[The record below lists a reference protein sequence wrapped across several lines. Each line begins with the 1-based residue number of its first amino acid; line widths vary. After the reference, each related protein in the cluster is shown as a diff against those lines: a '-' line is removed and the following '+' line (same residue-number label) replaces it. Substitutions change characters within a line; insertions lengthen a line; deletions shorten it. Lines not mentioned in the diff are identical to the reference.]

1 LALKIRLGT
10 TAKTRNGVS
19 KTTSEIDNENQIKKQ
34 FMSLQTFHR
43 TPGGH
48 IQKITAEKQFEP
60 QDLESFDPV
69 TQELYQYLP
78 AMIPSGTYNKSH

>member
-1 LALKIRLGT
+1 
-10 TAKTRNGVS
+10 
-19 KTTSEIDNENQIKKQ
+19 
-34 FMSLQTFHR
+34 MSSQTFHR